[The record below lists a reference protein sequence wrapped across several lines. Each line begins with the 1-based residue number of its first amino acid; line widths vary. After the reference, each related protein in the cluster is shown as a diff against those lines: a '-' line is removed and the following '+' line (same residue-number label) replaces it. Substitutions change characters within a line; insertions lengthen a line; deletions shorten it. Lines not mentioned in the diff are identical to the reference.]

1 MGAGAINS
9 PYPFVSSAVETPVG
23 HAQLHGISNPERVE
37 GLDAN
42 GLWVLALVP
51 LAR

>member
-1 MGAGAINS
+1 MGAGAVNS
-9 PYPFVSSAVETPVG
+9 PYPFVSSVVETPVG

-42 GLWVLALVP
+42 GLWELALFG